1 MHHFKVCFYIC
12 FINMEDKDVNH
23 EVRFIDSWSNQVND
37 RASVG
42 NSLATTLLNGKELH
56 FEFLFQH
63 HEVKSQRHES
73 QEIAPAAITEREI
86 AEGSSV
92 AVNSVDEAKVTFR
105 DVVSD
110 DGDDDA
116 LHGVLV
122 NDFIDGDGD
131 GKNVSAEGDRLVLEE
146 FFAAMGGPSWVR
158 KDNWLSPLPLGHWY
172 GITVDERGRVT
183 GITLPNN
190 CVTGMCVALI
200 GWPQKYKTVK
210 HSVVLP
216 RSCDCNLILSRN
228 LSLP

>member
-1 MHHFKVCFYIC
+1 MYIE
-12 FINMEDKDVNH
+12 IT
-23 EVRFIDSWSNQVND
+23 S
-37 RASVG
+37 
-42 NSLATTLLNGKELH
+42 
-56 FEFLFQH
+56 QH
-63 HEVKSQRHES
+63 HEVESQRHEL
-73 QEIAPAAITEREI
+73 QETAPAAITEREI

-105 DVVSD
+105 DEVSD

-183 GITLPNN
+183 GIALQSNSVAGI
-190 CVTGMCVALI
+190 CV
-200 GWPQKYKTVK
+200 
-210 HSVVLP
+210 
-216 RSCDCNLILSRN
+216 
-228 LSLP
+228 